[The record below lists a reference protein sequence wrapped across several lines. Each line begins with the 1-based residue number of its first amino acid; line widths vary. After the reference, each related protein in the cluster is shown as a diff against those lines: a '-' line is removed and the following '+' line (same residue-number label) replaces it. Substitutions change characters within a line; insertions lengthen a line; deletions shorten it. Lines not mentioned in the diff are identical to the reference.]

1 MKPYSMDL
9 RERVAQAVDQHEGS
23 LRHLARRFCV
33 SLSFITRLL
42 ALRRQTGSL
51 QPRSGRTGPPPWLDA
66 AGLEQLRRLVADQ
79 PDATL
84 EELSQ
89 QLGCARMTVFRA
101 LRKLR
106 ITRKKKTFHA
116 DERDRPDV
124 QQKRQEFQR
133 ELTTLDPQQLLF
145 VDEMGATTSL
155 ARLYGRAPR
164 GQRVHGSV
172 PGRWDSWTLISGMRL
187 GGVVAPL
194 AFTGATDTDA
204 FRTYAEQVLAPQ
216 LRPGDVVIWD
226 NLKPHKDGDVIQA
239 IEGTGARVLP
249 APPWSPDLIP
259 IEKMF
264 SKAKGKLRSL
274 AARATDS
281 LVTALGVAL
290 DQVCPTDIRGWF
302 QSCGLALDRVGQ
314 QMQGFL
320 YPLRSKNRAQPSRE
334 PL

>member
-1 MKPYSMDL
+1 MRPYSLDL
-9 RERVAQAVDQHEGS
+9 RERVAHAVDQQEGS
-23 LRHLARRFCV
+23 LRRLAHRFCV

-51 QPRSGRTGPPPWLDA
+51 QPRSGRTGPPPRLDA

-84 EELSQ
+84 EELAQ
-89 QLGCARMTVFRA
+89 QLGCARMTVWRA
-101 LRKLR
+101 LHKLD
-106 ITRKKKTFHA
+106 ITRKKKVFHA

-124 QQKRQEFQR
+124 QQKRQEFQQ
-133 ELTTLDPQQLLF
+133 ELARLDPQRLLF

-155 ARLYGRAPR
+155 ARLYGRAAR

-172 PGRWDSWTLISGMRL
+172 PGCWDSLTLICGMRL
-187 GGVVAPL
+187 DGVVATL
-194 AFTGATDTDA
+194 AFPGATDTDA
-204 FRTYAEQVLAPQ
+204 FRTYAEQVLEPQ

-239 IEGTGARVLP
+239 VEGAGARVLP
-249 APPWSPDLIP
+249 APPGSPDLIP

-264 SKAKGKLRSL
+264 SKIKGVLRTL
-274 AARATDS
+274 AARTAES
-281 LVTALGVAL
+281 LIQAMGTGLAK
-290 DQVCPTDIRGWF
+290 VCPKDILGWF
-302 QSCGLALDRVGQ
+302 RSCGLALDRVRQ
-314 QMQGFL
+314 QTQGL
-320 YPLRSKNRAQPSRE
+320 LRRLRSKSRAQPNRE